1 MATTNCEKLFAEF
14 PAVSTE
20 AWEAAIAVDLKGA
33 DYERKL
39 VWRTTEGFNLR
50 PYYRAENLEG
60 LETLGT
66 QAGEF
71 PYLRGVSGDNSWL
84 THQTIAVK
92 CPKAANEAALKMLNA
107 GVDSLGFCF
116 CNAEAEFTAEDLDT
130 LLAGIVLPAVELTFC
145 GKGVGKLVALV
156 LAKAEKDGVA
166 KEDLRVNF
174 AIDPIV
180 KHLSQKGDWCEECE
194 GGKCIAKLADLVKA
208 TAEYKH
214 VNVVN
219 VSANVFSDSGSTI
232 VEELGFGL
240 SVAHEYKTKGLIDK
254 IHMSTRPD
262 YISQEIID
270 ILKQYTITK
279 VELGIQTMNDKVLS
293 YLKRGHTVKD
303 TINTASLLT
312 QNGIEFV
319 GQMMIGLPTSTID
332 DELYCAKQICL
343 LGASAARIY
352 PTLVFKNTELELLTK
367 NNDYIPLTLDEAV
380 ERSAVVL
387 KEFTSNNVDCI
398 RIGLCDSENLHS
410 DKTFVAGPNSPS
422 MGEMVKSRMFLTLI
436 CDSLSNNKNDYTGK
450 TLNIYCSIGCTSQI
464 IGHKR
469 KNIFAIK
476 SIYGF
481 KSIKVIESTD
491 LKYIEFKLEIKEENS
506 CV

>member
-1 MATTNCEKLFAEF
+1 MRHINIPVFI
-14 PAVSTE
+14 PH
-20 AWEAAIAVDLKGA
+20 
-33 DYERKL
+33 
-39 VWRTTEGFNLR
+39 
-50 PYYRAENLEG
+50 
-60 LETLGT
+60 LG
-66 QAGEF
+66 
-71 PYLRGVSGDNSWL
+71 
-84 THQTIAVK
+84 
-92 CPKAANEAALKMLNA
+92 CPNQ
-107 GVDSLGFCF
+107 CIF
-116 CNAEAEFTAEDLDT
+116 CNQRFISGTVEFDEQSVVKTIEEVLSTA
-130 LLAGIVLPAVELTFC
+130 
-145 GKGVGKLVALV
+145 
-156 LAKAEKDGVA
+156 
-166 KEDLRVNF
+166 
-174 AIDPIV
+174 
-180 KHLSQKGDWCEECE
+180 KGDDTCEIAFF
-194 GGKCIAKLADLVKA
+194 GGSFTGIDRDLMIRLLNIAQSYVIKGKA
-208 TAEYKH
+208 I
-214 VNVVN
+214 
-219 VSANVFSDSGSTI
+219 GI
-232 VEELGFGL
+232 R
-240 SVAHEYKTKGLIDK
+240 
-254 IHMSTRPD
+254 MSTRPD

-279 VELGIQTMNDKVLS
+279 VELGIQSMNDKVLS

-303 TINTASLLT
+303 TINAANLLT

-332 DELYCAKQICL
+332 DELYCAKQICM

-380 ERSAVVL
+380 ERSATVL
-387 KEFTSNNVDCI
+387 YEFISNNVDCI

-436 CDSLSNNKNDYTGK
+436 CDNLSNNKNDYTGK

-469 KNIFAIK
+469 KNIYAIK